1 MSQANMG
8 LFHVSATQ
16 RELAR
21 SARDIFAAAMTS
33 DDVWASLG
41 DSGFLGAAVCQGDG
55 GLGLSWAEL
64 ALLTEEAGNL
74 LLPGPV
80 IESLWVGIPAL
91 AALSS
96 AADADDLT
104 AAIEGRTVVTVVDHT
119 KRGSHLGQAA
129 FAVIPGEN
137 ADLVVD
143 AAAFGPIIPVGT
155 SDPIEVSGRASKIDI
170 SGGRSLQLLG
180 GVGALPLARLG
191 AAAHLNGVSR
201 WLLTESVRHAGDRHQ
216 FGVAI
221 GSFQALRHRLAD
233 AHVELEFARSAVL
246 SAACDVDE
254 REQTTS
260 TAILAAGITSR
271 RAFELAHSAALQTH
285 GGMGFTWE
293 HPLHRWLKRGMTVAA
308 QFGTR
313 RELEISLGRQLL
325 TEVVSHPRQTPPPP
339 HI

>member
-1 MSQANMG
+1 MTRTDME
-8 LFHVSATQ
+8 LFHVSAEQ
-16 RELAR
+16 RQLAL

-41 DSGFLGAAVCQGDG
+41 DSSFLGATVDQAHG

-64 ALLTEEAGNL
+64 ALLTEEAGDL

-91 AALSS
+91 ASLSPADG
-96 AADADDLT
+96 AAELA
-104 AAIEGRTVVTVVDHT
+104 AAIEGRVVVTVIDRT
-119 KRGSHLGQAA
+119 RRGSHLGQAA
-129 FAVIPGEN
+129 FAVVPGEQG
-137 ADLVVD
+137 DLVVD
-143 AAAFGPIIPVGT
+143 AGAFGPITAVGT
-155 SDPIEVSGRASKIDI
+155 SDPIEVSGRAERLDKT
-170 SGGRSLQLLG
+170 GGRPLQPLG

-191 AAAHLNGVSR
+191 AAAHLNGISR
-201 WLLTESVRHAGDRHQ
+201 WLLANSVRHASERHQ

-233 AHVELEFARSAVL
+233 AHVELEFARSVVL

-254 REQTTS
+254 REAGAS
-260 TAILAAGITSR
+260 TAILAASITSR
-271 RAFELAHSAALQTH
+271 RAFELAHSASLQIH

-293 HPLHRWLKRGMTVAA
+293 HPLHRWLKRGMTIAA
-308 QFGTR
+308 RFGTR
-313 RELEISLGRQLL
+313 REIEITVGRQLL
-325 TEVVSHPRQTPPPP
+325 SAVASQPRQTPPPP